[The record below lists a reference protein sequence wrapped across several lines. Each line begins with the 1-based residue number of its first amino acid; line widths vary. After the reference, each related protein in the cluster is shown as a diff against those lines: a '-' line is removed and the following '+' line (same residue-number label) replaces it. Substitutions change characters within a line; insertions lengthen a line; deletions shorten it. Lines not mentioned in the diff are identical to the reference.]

1 MSCCFG
7 KNSCDSKPTKRI
19 LSVFVWQIL
28 LWLAF
33 FVQGHLWR
41 QRTNKQLIWWREVG
55 IFTRWFC
62 KQNRH
67 FRKVSESLS
76 KLGWFC
82 LSDYSKQVMLC
93 VQETLFDRFHF
104 QTMLVR
110 FKRLSAWWAVFT
122 IRYLVG
128 SQVPAI
134 LGTNGSVGLP
144 KGFTGTNSNTNE
156 HVNMHDCN
164 RNDIPGAYQWQTAPQ
179 HVVYRMFSSLFF
191 QGLFRDLKK
200 LNRKNLHGQK
210 AKAKKE
216 NTINKLQ

>member
-1 MSCCFG
+1 
-7 KNSCDSKPTKRI
+7 
-19 LSVFVWQIL
+19 
-28 LWLAF
+28 
-33 FVQGHLWR
+33 
-41 QRTNKQLIWWREVG
+41 
-55 IFTRWFC
+55 
-62 KQNRH
+62 
-67 FRKVSESLS
+67 
-76 KLGWFC
+76 
-82 LSDYSKQVMLC
+82 MLC
-93 VQETLFDRFHF
+93 VHETLFDRFHF

-164 RNDIPGAYQWQTAPQ
+164 RNEIPGAYQWQTALQ
-179 HVVYRMFSSLFF
+179 HVVYRMFSCLFF
-191 QGLFRDLKK
+191 QGLYRDLKK

-210 AKAKKE
+210 AKAKHE
-216 NTINKLQ
+216 NTINKLNKLKKIPPQNWRNLHKNFLINPAMCFKGSIVSTKKTGVILCGKVPSVERQEPIRRAFFLGD